1 MKTRASALTVPGRWR
16 EMLFLG
22 SVAMAL
28 AAFGILAALHIRGLT
43 QTASAHYGVESGAD
57 GLPDVM
63 GNRCLN

>member
-1 MKTRASALTVPGRWR
+1 
-16 EMLFLG
+16 MLFLG
-22 SVAMAL
+22 SVAMAV
-28 AAFGILAALHIRGLT
+28 AAFGILAALHIRALT